1 MHGKKGH
8 TMKSFVLTAAVFMA
22 VAAFFPRAASA
33 VGTPAGTAIT
43 NQATATYQ
51 DAAANSFS
59 AVSNTTTVTVL
70 PVYSVAITSPADQ
83 SVPANTTAY
92 YAYTLTNTGNAT
104 NTFNLAASSV
114 PPGWTATLIRDDNAN
129 GTHEPGEVTVIA
141 STGALA
147 ADATSWF
154 FVAVAVPAGTS
165 NGTTAVTTLQVTG
178 TGDAGAADDTTDAVT
193 TTAQAPAL
201 AVVKEVRNFSTAGAF
216 GAAANATPTQI
227 LEYRVTVT
235 NNGSV
240 AATSVVLSDPV
251 NTNTGFD
258 TSFAPVFNAGT
269 SGLTMATEYSNN
281 NQATWVYVP
290 NPAGGCGTPAPVDSC
305 VTDIRWRSTA
315 GSMPSGGATFNTLFH
330 VRVK

>member
-1 MHGKKGH
+1 MHGERRSA
-8 TMKSFVLTAAVFMA
+8 MKSFILTAAVFMA
-22 VAAFFPRAASA
+22 VAAFSPRIAAA
-33 VGTPAGTAIT
+33 VGTPAGTVIS
-43 NQATATYQ
+43 NQATASYQ
-51 DAAANSFS
+51 DASANTFVT
-59 AVSNTTTVTVL
+59 VSNTTLVTVD
-70 PVYSVAITSPADQ
+70 PVYSVAISTPADQ

-104 NTFNLAASSV
+104 NTFNLTAGSV
-114 PPGWTATLIRDDNAN
+114 PVGWTVTLLRDDNAN
-129 GTHEPGEVTVIA
+129 GTHEAGETTVIA
-141 STGALA
+141 TTGPLA
-147 ADATSWF
+147 ADAASLF
-154 FVAVAVPAGTS
+154 FMAVAVPAGTP
-165 NGTTAVTTLQVTG
+165 NGTTGATTLNVTG
-178 TGDAGAADDTTDAVT
+178 TGGAGEDDTTDAVT

-201 AVVKEVRNFSTAGAF
+201 AVVKDVRNVSTAGAF

-240 AATSVVLSDPV
+240 AATSVVLSDPI

-258 TSFAPVFNAGT
+258 TSFAPVFNAGS

-281 NQATWVYVP
+281 NGTSWVYVP

-315 GSMPSGGATFNTLFH
+315 GSMPSGGTTFNTLFH